1 RCRARRCASRS
12 AAATGCP
19 PSSRGP
25 RSPPSWPSGRRVAE
39 RRYYPIFVD
48 MTARPCLVVGGGA
61 VAERKVEGLLEA
73 GARVTVVSPT
83 LARAIREE
91 LESYFTD
98 DYAVLARIAAEVRA
112 ELRARGGAASG
123 AEWRRALADL
133 RPLIVA
139 GRHADARRLL
149 LERLE
154 AARCA

>member
-1 RCRARRCASRS
+1 MRCV
-12 AAATGCP
+12 AATGCP

-83 LARAIREE
+83 LTAR
-91 LESYFTD
+91 LE
-98 DYAVLARIAAEVRA
+98 AWA
-112 ELRARGGAASG
+112 GGAASG
-123 AEWRRALADL
+123 AEGRRALAAL